1 MISNYSFKILDCYLP
16 TLSKY
21 EKNPRPLCLCKCWP
35 GTSTRLPS
43 PMQHTPQSS
52 RGTKRDPPAWPCRWL
67 KRASPTLFVESTV
80 LVSRNIQSVASARR
94 LPKSTAIGCAN
105 CVGVL
110 WLCSS
115 LMICSFSHHESFWI
129 LAPSQLLYWSE
140 IWPASKIFCLFLGLF
155 LLSGSRQGAQNGV
168 ETSQKWGH
176 PLLW

>member
-1 MISNYSFKILDCYLP
+1 MNCFGQAHSSQALYATHRLNHPERQSKFPCLSPQCTLQVTWEGSTHSLCEEGCPSFLECSIYG
-16 TLSKY
+16 
-21 EKNPRPLCLCKCWP
+21 LCAE
-35 GTSTRLPS
+35 
-43 PMQHTPQSS
+43 
-52 RGTKRDPPAWPCRWL
+52 PA
-67 KRASPTLFVESTV
+67 
-80 LVSRNIQSVASARR
+80 
-94 LPKSTAIGCAN
+94 KSTAIGCAS

-115 LMICSFSHHESFWI
+115 LMICSLSHHASFWI
-129 LAPSQLLYWSE
+129 LDPAQLLYWSE